1 MKNKISCE
9 TERNLYHVIGILSIL
24 AKLEPNG
31 EREELVRVIENCAYA
46 AEGAAL
52 ILEKA
57 ACEITELC
65 YGEG

>member
-9 TERNLYHVIGILSIL
+9 TERSLYHVIGILGNI
-24 AKLEPNG
+24 ARMDPNG
-31 EREELVRVIENCAYA
+31 EKEELIKIIENCAYA

-65 YGEG
+65 YEEG